1 MASLLQLRDEAFQ
14 ESEQAHNRLQHELA
28 VFRNEGY
35 EEGTRVGASYALV
48 EESLMPQIQIGCLRL
63 VPAFREQIARIN
75 VEPDGDDPTV
85 QEVLFSEGIANW
97 NKMYEEVDDEG
108 GRMRSNIYW
117 NLVCGNALSKIRW
130 DPVKKLV
137 RAESINPTSFAPDP
151 ACTQSNFSDAGY
163 VVHRN
168 FHNRAYMRKHYPDW
182 SPPAL
187 AWSESSRASSRR
199 PDSRHRVDEIW
210 MHRDVAEDCG
220 VRVNDT
226 KREIILVKLIDDTLY
241 KAQGSPYWFP
251 GFPFAHWRNFV
262 DLLAEGKPHG
272 FWGYGYGTLAWP
284 QQKMLDEFIS
294 NFILILRN
302 LGIGRFIAKDGA
314 IDEDQISPLQGAILR
329 MNEGFDIGD
338 LQHLPPEIVPPVL
351 IEFIQF
357 ISGIMTDMM
366 PSLSSVFAGEAP
378 FAGAS
383 GRAVESLRFAN
394 FNQLSDNIRE
404 MNEFRLRRMRIK
416 VAVLQQFARRPLKPH
431 LWRGGLDM
439 QDPFPEEARH
449 VGYRLSMPDLTA
461 LPNTPAGK
469 LQMLQVLAS
478 LGLQPK
484 DPLDILGLTKGY
496 GWTSEDFTMAGF
508 PPFAG
513 GQVDEEVLSGQE
525 MAMRAER

>member
-14 ESEQAHNRLQHELA
+14 ESEQAHNRLRHELA

-117 NLVCGNALSKIRW
+117 NLVCGNALSKVRW

-187 AWSESSRASSRR
+187 AWSESSRASSRH

-416 VAVLQQFARRPLKPH
+416 VAVLQQFARRPLRPH

-469 LQMLQVLAS
+469 LQMLQVLGS

-496 GWTSEDFTMAGF
+496 GWTSEDFTMVV